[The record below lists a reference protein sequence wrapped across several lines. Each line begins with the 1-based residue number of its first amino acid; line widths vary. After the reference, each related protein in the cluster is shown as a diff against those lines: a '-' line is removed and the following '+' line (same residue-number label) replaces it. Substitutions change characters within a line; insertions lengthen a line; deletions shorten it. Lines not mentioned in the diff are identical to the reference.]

1 MRLVNRGSWSDAG
14 NAIEGALM
22 GTPLRLDSISQNL
35 AGAYREANDD
45 QRRRAALA
53 TCSAAIAQAELQ
65 RDEVDAALAV
75 LRHEGT
81 EQADMRQKLD
91 RLAAQLDEEYFK
103 LSEEAETTT
112 PEALLT
118 FRKARAAAALAFALS
133 PDPGQLHE
141 AVYEAIVASRNQ
153 AEAAR
158 VAETV
163 LRAR

>member
-1 MRLVNRGSWSDAG
+1 
-14 NAIEGALM
+14 M
-22 GTPLRLDSISQNL
+22 GTLLRLDSISPNL

-45 QRRRAALA
+45 QRRQAVLAA
-53 TCSAAIAQAELQ
+53 CSAAVAQAGL
-65 RDEVDAALAV
+65 RGAEVDAALAV
-75 LRHEGT
+75 LRHERT
-81 EQADMRQKLD
+81 EQPDMRHELD
-91 RLAAQLDEEYFK
+91 RLAAQLDEDYFK

-133 PDPGQLHE
+133 PDAAQLHE
-141 AVYEAIVASRNQ
+141 AMYEAIVAWGNQ

-158 VAETV
+158 VAETA